1 LFKKGAAFFIDYYF
15 HGDKMVKI
23 TEIQIRANDNSIR
36 SLADVNISPSTAL
49 CELINNSIQAAEDK
63 DVDSIIHID
72 YEFDDDN
79 KSMLRSFCIRDES
92 GGIERNNIQAA
103 LTPGYRTS
111 KKLTL
116 SEHGLGLNVA
126 LEFLTKDNGT
136 FKLVSH
142 LDNGSYMIN
151 EQVSYEHPTTLY
163 DHDPKEKPNG
173 LEVVITNP
181 SLDDLSYPQRADSKG
196 FKFWMECCAK
206 YRFKHSAFID
216 RGRRFEI
223 IFSYR
228 CGDRFSTRRFSPVGH
243 VLKNPIAGDASWL
256 TRFEL
261 QDEDM
266 KVQFNLGV
274 AETNKDKYRYELANR
289 NLINRSMHPYHGS
302 DAIGFET
309 IYKDVV
315 ITRPSLKTLGIGKSL
330 VGGNYA
336 LLSLLRGEMIIL
348 EGGKSVFTKDGVQRS
363 EKLTRIKDRA
373 VAIFNGKE
381 PHPHTGK
388 EVNYMKDY
396 VHSTNYSK
404 GDVPKED
411 IIKYRHRE
419 ILESIGLTV
428 RQEETNAYGIVD
440 MVVDNKVL
448 EHKREQSTTSDVLQI
463 IKYMVALHGKS
474 QIEGYQLWAPSH
486 SDKARIFLSE
496 LKENI
501 FKEGLPTIELK
512 KLTPSIL
519 NPNVTEEERLAVAKK
534 K

>member
-1 LFKKGAAFFIDYYF
+1 
-15 HGDKMVKI
+15 MNKI
-23 TEIQIRANDNSIR
+23 VEIQIRANDNSIR

-63 DVDSIIHID
+63 DIDSIIHIN

-79 KSMLRSFCIRDES
+79 RSMIRSFSIRDES
-92 GGIERNNIQAA
+92 GGIGRNNIQAA
-103 LTPGYRTS
+103 LTPGFRTS

-126 LEFLTKDNGT
+126 LEFLTKGKGT

-151 EQVSYEHPTTLY
+151 ERVSYEHPIKLY
-163 DHDPKEKPNG
+163 DIDPVGSPNG
-173 LEVVITNP
+173 LEVIITNP
-181 SLDDLSYPQRADSKG
+181 SLDDLSYPQRAVSEG

-223 IFSYR
+223 NFSYK
-228 CGDRFSTRRFSPVGH
+228 CGDRFTTRRFSPVGH

-261 QDEDM
+261 QDENM
-266 KVQFNLGV
+266 KVQFNLGI
-274 AETNKDKYRYELANR
+274 AETNKAKYRLELING
-289 NLINRSMHPYHGS
+289 NLINSSMHPYHGT

-315 ITRPSLKTLGIGKSL
+315 ITRPSLKTLRFATSL

-336 LLSLLRGEMIIL
+336 LMSLLRGEMIIL

-373 VAIFNGKE
+373 FDIFNGVA
-381 PHPHTGK
+381 PHPETGK

-419 ILESIGLTV
+419 QLESCGFEV

-440 MVVDNKVL
+440 MVVNNKVL
-448 EHKREQSTTSDVLQI
+448 EHKREQSKTSDILQI
-463 IKYMVALHGKS
+463 LKYMVALHGKS
-474 QIEGYQLWAPSH
+474 EIEGYELWAPSH
-486 SDKARIFLSE
+486 SDKAKTFLNE
-496 LKENI
+496 LKKNI
-501 FKEGLPTIELK
+501 LKPGLPTIELK
-512 KLTPSIL
+512 TLRAGIL
-519 NPNVTEEERLAVAKK
+519 NPNVTEEERLAIAKK